1 MRFVISGASGYL
13 GRMLRSDLARSG
25 HDVTRLVR
33 VPPRSPDE
41 SRWDPSAGVVD
52 PDVLAAA
59 DVVVNLS
66 GANIGRPW
74 TPSYKRVLMSS
85 RVDTTGTLARAL
97 AALPAPPLYVSQSAV
112 GYYGDAGDRE
122 LDESSPA
129 GSTYAAEMA
138 RAWEAATTPAAEA
151 GVRVVLL
158 RTGVVLEAESTAF
171 RLMALPFRLGLG
183 GRFGSGEQYFGSIG
197 LADWLGALRFL
208 VDLPDAAGA
217 YNLTLPVPPTNAE
230 VTAAFGALLHRPTF
244 LTVPGGL
251 VRLGVGDL
259 ADELL
264 GSRRIVPRR
273 LLDAGYE
280 FGAPDITAAIAAA
293 LDKR

>member
-1 MRFVISGASGYL
+1 
-13 GRMLRSDLARSG
+13 MLRAELARSG
-25 HDVTRLVR
+25 HEVVRLVR

-41 SRWDPSAGVVD
+41 SRWDPSGGIVD
-52 PDVLAAA
+52 REVLAAA

-97 AALPAPPLYVSQSAV
+97 AAIERPPLFVSQSAV
-112 GYYGDAGDRE
+112 GYYGDAGSRE
-122 LDESSPA
+122 LDESAPA
-129 GSTYAAEMA
+129 GSTYAARMA
-138 RAWEAATTPAAEA
+138 EAWEAATGPAAEA

-158 RTGVVLEAESTAF
+158 RTGVVLDSGSTAF
-171 RLMALPFRLGLG
+171 KLMALPFRLGLG

-197 LADWLGALRFL
+197 LADWLGAVRFL
-208 VDLPDAAGA
+208 VDRPDAAGA
-217 YNLTLPVPPTNAE
+217 YNLTLPNPPTNAE
-230 VTAAFGALLHRPTF
+230 VTAAFGALLRRPTF

-259 ADELL
+259 SDELL
-264 GSRRIVPRR
+264 GSRRVVPRR

-280 FGAPDITAAIAAA
+280 FAAPDITAAIAAA
-293 LDKR
+293 LNRR

>member
-41 SRWDPSAGVVD
+41 SRWDPSSGIVD
-52 PDVLAAA
+52 REVLASA

-97 AALPAPPLYVSQSAV
+97 AALPTPPLFVSQSAV

-129 GSTYAAEMA
+129 GSTFAAEMA
-138 RAWEAATTPAAEA
+138 RAWEAATAPAAEA
-151 GVRVVLL
+151 GVRVILL
-158 RTGVVLEAESTAF
+158 RTGVVLDADSTAF

-197 LADWLGALRFL
+197 LADWLGAVRFL
-208 VDLPDAAGA
+208 LDLPGASGA

-230 VTAAFGALLHRPTF
+230 VTAAFGTLLHRPTF
-244 LTVPGGL
+244 ATVPGAL

-259 ADELL
+259 SDELL

-280 FGAPDITAAIAAA
+280 FSAPDITAAIAAA
-293 LDKR
+293 LNQR